1 MTRRE
6 ENETRKPDIAQ
17 IYIQDLTKEK
27 MHLMRF
33 KEILTTLNVV
43 KNVELGIIPNHK
55 AWCNLL
61 DEIYFQCFEENP
73 YGEIM
78 ELDDTEWIY

>member
-33 KEILTTLNVV
+33 KEMLTTLNVV
-43 KNVELGIIPNHK
+43 KNVKLGIIPNHK

-61 DEIYFQCFEENP
+61 DDLYSNAFEENP

-78 ELDDTEWIY
+78 ELDDTE